1 MNVLWSRLAKRWL
14 ILAIIIALIISF
26 LQFVTLTKI
35 PIEDS
40 PYTRWLSIDSFN
52 FAPIVFF
59 ILLPIFSSLP
69 ASIMLKEDYDS
80 GLLYKWKLQK
90 SIKQVLFDYIKIA
103 FITGFIV
110 TALALS
116 ANLFSWFMILPNIKP
131 DNLLNKNILVI
142 NFNTLFVSL
151 YYTHPFIHAILSIIF
166 AAFWSGLFAVFVT
179 VTSLWVKNK
188 FAAACSG
195 LVLQI
200 VLLLFNNLFKL
211 PNLVSYA
218 PADFLHE
225 TAPTTNISLPVTM
238 IVTLLLMI
246 YCGVM
251 FYIDQKK
258 LINL

>member
-151 YYTHPFIHAILSIIF
+151 YYTHLYSSIYTCNSF
-166 AAFWSGLFAVFVT
+166 NHF
-179 VTSLWVKNK
+179 
-188 FAAACSG
+188 CS
-195 LVLQI
+195 
-200 VLLLFNNLFKL
+200 
-211 PNLVSYA
+211 
-218 PADFLHE
+218 FLEWLICGFCHSH
-225 TAPTTNISLPVTM
+225 IPV
-238 IVTLLLMI
+238 
-246 YCGVM
+246 G
-251 FYIDQKK
+251 
-258 LINL
+258 